1 MRDQYP
7 NRRKGQRSRGPVHRG
22 NGPHKRY
29 SRRPRGNG
37 VRPIYFVT
45 ALLGGVAIGLAYI
58 NSGSSIGVR
67 SVAGLPLPAI
77 AAQDGFS
84 CVSPQHHDGDNIRC
98 PGGPKGRLYGI
109 DAPEMPGSC
118 RPGRRCT
125 PGDPYASRDHLRS
138 LTSGKQVECVRRDTD
153 SYGRMIVQCHVGEVD
168 LACAQVEAG
177 YAVRRYGVIS
187 C

>member
-1 MRDQYP
+1 MRNQYP
-7 NRRKGQRSRGPVHRG
+7 NPRKGKRQRGPVHRG
-22 NGPHKRY
+22 KVAQGRK
-29 SRRPRGNG
+29 SRRQRSEGI
-37 VRPIYFVT
+37 RPIYVVT

-58 NSGSSIGVR
+58 NSGSLS
-67 SVAGLPLPAI
+67 GLRAMSGLQSAAV

-118 RPGRRCT
+118 RPGRSCT

-168 LACAQVEAG
+168 LACAQVQAG
-177 YAVRRYGVIS
+177 YAVRRYGAIS